1 MRVPVRVFFGSV
13 FMGDTRAHKLQLC
26 DVLASMRSQREF
38 PHAKT
43 SRGML
48 TRSLACTTDFIIT
61 QMFFDTNV
69 YVQFVKDC
77 RAIGIQCPIVPGLM
91 CLTGKAGF
99 YKMARFCRTRIPDEL
114 RDLMANVTAPSN
126 NDTNGCD
133 GPTEDEQVKAIG
145 IAWGVRQ
152 CRELVALPTDVTP
165 PVLHF
170 YTLNLEKVVTGI
182 LQQLGR
188 LPPPPLEN
196 NKETEAVQAAS

>member
-1 MRVPVRVFFGSV
+1 MIHDCVWDGACARNDIFLMQKHFS
-13 FMGDTRAHKLQLC
+13 
-26 DVLASMRSQREF
+26 
-38 PHAKT
+38 
-43 SRGML
+43 GML

-99 YKMARFCRTRIPDEL
+99 YKMARFCKTRIPDEL
-114 RDLMANVTAPSN
+114 RDLMANIMAPSN
-126 NDTNGCD
+126 NDKNGCD
-133 GPTEDEQVKAIG
+133 DPTEDEQVKAIG

-152 CRELVALPTDVTP
+152 CRELVALSAAEMMQP

-188 LPPPPLEN
+188 LPPPLEN
-196 NKETEAVQAAS
+196 NNNDKETKEAVQAA